1 MASSTRSDPCG
12 TGRRRYNSTRTPTG
26 STLRVNRWCSLSS
39 EPERPG
45 PDIRSTSEGFG
56 GPWIRPPALALRAL
70 RHRKPARIYAP
81 QFRLHTLCLVHAE
94 ATPSHRRTRS
104 GAAEHA
110 TRGSNNDRPIRLEH
124 ATKGRSRS
132 AHPPAVP
139 QPRSPTRSCE
149 FFSTASSRPSPRT
162 AAAPA
167 PRPGGRDL
175 PALSDLRSFENF
187 RVMSEA
193 GGPADLNGGSQ

>member
-139 QPRSPTRSCE
+139 QPRSPNPIMRVLLYCFKPPFPSDGGCAGASAGRS
-149 FFSTASSRPSPRT
+149 
-162 AAAPA
+162 
-167 PRPGGRDL
+167 
-175 PALSDLRSFENF
+175 
-187 RVMSEA
+187 
-193 GGPADLNGGSQ
+193 GPAGPQRFEEVRKLPGNVGSRWSR